1 MKLAPKRRP
10 YAEVMAEL
18 QEKKREDFAWRG
30 GRLPLYIYYSDEEL
44 LRLQCAAFSEFMVE
58 NVHGSKTVFPSVE
71 KMQSEVVAM
80 CLDLFGAPQ
89 GATGSFT
96 SGGSES
102 ILLAVKTAR
111 DWARQ
116 TKPAVTRP
124 VLLLPVSAHPAFD
137 KAAHLFGLE
146 SRRVELAGDHRA
158 DVERMAAQMTEDVIM
173 MAGSAPAY
181 PHGVFD
187 PIERLAALAHRHG
200 VWFHVDACFGGFLA
214 PFARELG
221 YPIPRFEMS
230 VPGVWS
236 LSADLHKYGFAAK
249 GASFLGLARQDL
261 FRFQEFQSDCWP
273 RGSYSSPGLPGSR
286 PAGAVAAAW
295 AVMNFLGREGYVD
308 LARRTMNARDRLV
321 QGVSAITPLRCLQPC
336 ELSIVVIVSQPHLDI
351 RAVAEGLMEQG
362 WFASRTSSPPGLHF
376 TVNPVHEPIVDDYL
390 AALERAVRSASG
402 RAVADRQS
410 NSTY

>member
-1 MKLAPKRRP
+1 MKLPLERKP
-10 YAEVMAEL
+10 YADVMAEL
-18 QEKKREDFAWRG
+18 QEMKRGDFAWKG
-30 GRLPLYIYYSDEEL
+30 GRLPLYIYYSDEEI

-71 KMQSEVVAM
+71 RMQSEVMSM

-111 DWARQ
+111 DWAREARPNV
-116 TKPAVTRP
+116 KRP

-146 SRRVELAGDHRA
+146 SRRVELAGDNRA
-158 DVERMAAQMTEDVIM
+158 DVERMATRMSDDVIM
-173 MAGSAPAY
+173 TVGSAPAY

-187 PIERLAALAHRHG
+187 PIERLAEFAGRHG
-200 VWFHVDACFGGFLA
+200 IWFHVDACFGGFLA

-221 YPIPRFEMS
+221 YPIPPFEMS

-249 GASFLGLARQDL
+249 GASFLGLARQEL

-273 RGSYSSPGLPGSR
+273 RGSYASPGLPGSR
-286 PAGAVAAAW
+286 PAGAIAAAW
-295 AVMNFLGREGYVD
+295 AVMNYLGREGYKD
-308 LARRTMNARDRLV
+308 LARRTMTTRDRLV
-321 QGVSAITPLRCLQPC
+321 KGVNEIAQLRCLQPC
-336 ELSIVVIVSQPHLDI
+336 ELSIVVMTSSGEIDI

-362 WFASRTSSPPGLHF
+362 WFASRTSTPPGLHF
-376 TVNPVHEPIVDDYL
+376 TVNPVHEPVIDDYL
-390 AALERAVRSASG
+390 AALKQAVHSAGG
-402 RAVADRQS
+402 RKVSDVQP
-410 NSTY
+410 NKTY